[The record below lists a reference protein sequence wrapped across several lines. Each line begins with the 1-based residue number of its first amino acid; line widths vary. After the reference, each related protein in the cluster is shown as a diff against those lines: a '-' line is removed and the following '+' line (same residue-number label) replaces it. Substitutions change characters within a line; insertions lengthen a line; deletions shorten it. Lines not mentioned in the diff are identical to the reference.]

1 MGKSALGKFLCFES
15 NQSTSLHKAVDLCRV
30 HPDLFLGSIEQHFA
44 HAKYY
49 SSMLVLDDLDHLI
62 NAASQ
67 LTPSVPLFVK
77 CLAELIS
84 DFNYPLVATMTDA
97 RVVNAYPELVA
108 AFDGQITLTPWQAN
122 TVQSYVN
129 KFAANNEIP
138 PTVTAGNISTTP
150 KELISALRQCRLQN
164 DMAPIQD
171 LLRAKSSSDIGFLA
185 KVS

>member
-1 MGKSALGKFLCFES
+1 
-15 NQSTSLHKAVDLCRV
+15 
-30 HPDLFLGSIEQHFA
+30 
-44 HAKYY
+44 
-49 SSMLVLDDLDHLI
+49 MLVLDDIDHLI

-97 RVVNAYPELVA
+97 RVVNAHPELVA
-108 AFDGQITLTPWQAN
+108 AFDGQIALTPWQAV
-122 TVQSYVN
+122 TVQSYVD
-129 KFAANNEIP
+129 KFATNNEIP
-138 PTVTAGNISTTP
+138 PTVIAGAISTTP

-164 DMAPIQD
+164 DMTPIQD
-171 LLRAKSSSDIGFLA
+171 SLQVKSSSDIGFLA